1 MGVASAVGPKGQDSV
16 PPSLAGWGSGGTPR
30 PGWLG
35 AGGDLGFL
43 HGGWQ
48 GWGLHR
54 LQTP

>member
-1 MGVASAVGPKGQDSV
+1 MGVASAGGPKGRDSV
-16 PPSLAGWGSGGTPR
+16 PPSSAGWGSGGTPR

>member
-1 MGVASAVGPKGQDSV
+1 MQWVLKAGILCHQARLDGVLVG
-16 PPSLAGWGSGGTPR
+16 L
-30 PGWLG
+30 PGR
-35 AGGDLGFL
+35 GGDLGFL